1 MISDNIESSKEI
13 EIHYLKNG
21 LAKSKILLLHGY
33 SFNAN
38 TWKDLKTLDILE
50 EEGFGAIA
58 LDFPGFGKSGRLKGL
73 DYSAYPLK
81 SDKDIKTSIE
91 FLEGFIETHFN
102 SVSIVGPSMG
112 AHLAINYLI
121 NHPSNVDKV
130 ILIGPVGFKQKNTI
144 ESLKTIKNQVLIMR
158 GEKDNIASE
167 QDVIDLKNM
176 IKNSVM
182 IQYPNAGHPCYLDV
196 PDLFHRDLLQFLR
209 K

>member
-38 TWKDLKTLDILE
+38 TWKDLKTMEILE

-91 FLEGFIETHFN
+91 FLEGFIE
-102 SVSIVGPSMG
+102 
-112 AHLAINYLI
+112 
-121 NHPSNVDKV
+121 
-130 ILIGPVGFKQKNTI
+130 
-144 ESLKTIKNQVLIMR
+144 
-158 GEKDNIASE
+158 NIASE

-182 IQYPNAGHPCYLDV
+182 IQYLNAGHPCYLDV
-196 PDLFHRDLLQFLR
+196 PDLFHRDLLKFLR